1 MGESE
6 SGGPKKPGKS
16 TGPAPK
22 SPKPA
27 AKKPAKAPAK
37 KAAKPAATK
46 PTKVTSATAK
56 GAASAAKKPATRTRK
71 PAKAATPAKKARPSA
86 PKVTPAAKPAGP
98 LPAAKSAGPV
108 PAPKPAAPVP
118 APKPA
123 APAAPGA
130 LLESAGSDAAPAGP
144 VEPVAPVKPAAPH
157 REAPSRAPAK
167 RTVVQATAGA
177 YFEAL
182 AARDADA
189 AVRVWDAEGVNDIVP
204 LGIFRGP
211 AAIRTLLK
219 EMFTAM
225 PDARFTTERI
235 TADDKV
241 AAVQWRLAG
250 TFSEGTFQGLQ
261 PTGRRVDLRGVD
273 CLEIVDGRIVHC
285 TSTFD
290 GAAYARQVGLLP
302 PEDSGADRAIR
313 AGFNTVTKLRR
324 TMAKRTAR

>member
-1 MGESE
+1 MAESE

-16 TGPAPK
+16 TSPAAK

-37 KAAKPAATK
+37 KAAKPSAKK

-98 LPAAKSAGPV
+98 
-108 PAPKPAAPVP
+108 VP

-130 LLESAGSDAAPAGP
+130 LLESAGSAAAPAGP
-144 VEPVAPVKPAAPH
+144 AEPVAPVKPAAPH